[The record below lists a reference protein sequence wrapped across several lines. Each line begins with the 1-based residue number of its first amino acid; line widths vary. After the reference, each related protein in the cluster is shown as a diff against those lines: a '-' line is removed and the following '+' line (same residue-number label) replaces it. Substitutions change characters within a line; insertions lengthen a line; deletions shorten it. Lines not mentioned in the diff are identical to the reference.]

1 MLEQVEKEVS
11 FHYEKYSRGL
21 KNISPPRFVQNPE
34 VTFEQVNRTTAPVT
48 VQNGNVSLAL
58 AEGVMH
64 DVFVSS
70 IVGGGEIKL

>member
-1 MLEQVEKEVS
+1 MSSQKIFTRS
-11 FHYEKYSRGL
+11 KKYFA
-21 KNISPPRFVQNPE
+21 PRFVQNPE

-70 IVGGGEIKL
+70 IVGGGEILLY